1 MLRSAPPPPAND
13 DDVSMLEDAREDGA
27 GNDGRANLQLLGH
40 GVGGPPQSLSPSYSA
55 SQRWRATSYS
65 ESIPEPAPDS
75 PVPPGRHMYES
86 ESDSGD
92 MFAGS
97 ASGGGPGPAA
107 AIEQQ
112 EGSESDT
119 TLAEALE
126 ALRGHNS

>member
-1 MLRSAPPPPAND
+1 
-13 DDVSMLEDAREDGA
+13 
-27 GNDGRANLQLLGH
+27 
-40 GVGGPPQSLSPSYSA
+40 
-55 SQRWRATSYS
+55 
-65 ESIPEPAPDS
+65 
-75 PVPPGRHMYES
+75 MYES